1 MGITIDMQLANVRY
15 AFLGP
20 AEHVG
25 DLWFGEAALHHAE
38 ASLKYGRT
46 KRMDEVSYGEL
57 SYLGSRARLPETAV
71 ISAARETVEAFMA
84 IWSAEKGHL
93 PLAKQMAEALDAHLP
108 THPLLRS

>member
-1 MGITIDMQLANVRY
+1 MSITIDMQLANVRY

-20 AEHVG
+20 AEYVG
-25 DLWFGEAALHHAE
+25 DLWVGEAALHHAK
-38 ASLKYGRT
+38 ASLKYART
-46 KRMDEVSYGEL
+46 KRMGEFSYDEL
-57 SYLGSRARLPETAV
+57 SYLAIRARHPETAV
-71 ISAARETVEAFMA
+71 MSAARETVEAFIA